1 MLQLLFLRIIQR
13 KTASHFCWKCLS
25 IPILSKTDTASFSES
40 KICVSCRNIL
50 KQKNGGTSPP
60 LSDRLKR
67 FLQFRQHG
75 KEIAD
80 EAVIGDL
87 EDRRFLVLVDGDDDA

>member
-40 KICVSCRNIL
+40 KICFVPKYPQTKS
-50 KQKNGGTSPP
+50 GGTSPP